1 MIVDPLYPGEII
13 GLLFE
18 KLLAADNV
26 RTDVCHV
33 PEITLLNLFS
43 DGRSAVTQNRNF
55 IIQRDSIIT
64 GCADAVWCGC
74 SGQNDMP
81 YTFAAQN
88 QIEPGAEKGGVTGLD
103 KQKISVAN
111 TEHFRHGRGNRFF
124 TAGR

>member
-1 MIVDPLYPGEII
+1 MIVDSLYSGEII

-26 RTDVCHV
+26 RTDVCHI

-43 DGRSAVTQNRNF
+43 DGRSTVTQNRNF

-88 QIEPGAEKGGVTGLD
+88 QI
-103 KQKISVAN
+103 
-111 TEHFRHGRGNRFF
+111 
-124 TAGR
+124 